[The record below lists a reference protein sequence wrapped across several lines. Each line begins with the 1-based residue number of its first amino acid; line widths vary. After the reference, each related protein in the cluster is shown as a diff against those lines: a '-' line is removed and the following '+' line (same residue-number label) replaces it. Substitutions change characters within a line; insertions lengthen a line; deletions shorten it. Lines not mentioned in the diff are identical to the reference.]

1 MTQQTD
7 RLKGIDVPAPC
18 SVSWNAMAGTEQVRF
33 CGQCQKSV
41 YNLSAMTRR
50 QAELVVADK
59 QGRLCAKFERRAD
72 GTILTRDATE
82 DFITNWR
89 TAKRRTSIIVGA
101 AFTTLIGVGT
111 GSAMAQTPVHID
123 QPKATCSPTV
133 FKISH
138 TQTSPQDA
146 GPAVTGT
153 VHDANQ
159 AVIVDAEI
167 TLINEGAKESHTS
180 ISSDEGTYRF
190 SLCKAGS
197 YTLSIKA
204 NGFKNFIMEHLVFRG
219 DEVLRVDATLQVAVV
234 GEVVVVQVMELPLID
249 TSHMTMMGITASIPP
264 KRSDNRVTNVF
275 RTSYNGIRKIIG
287 LRPR

>member
-1 MTQQTD
+1 MIEQTD

-18 SVSWNAMAGTEQVRF
+18 SIGWDVMAGTEQVRF

-50 QAELVVADK
+50 QAESVVANK

-72 GTILTRDATE
+72 GTIVTRDVTRDMTN

-89 TAKRRTSIIVGA
+89 TVKRRASIFVGA
-101 AFTTLIGVGT
+101 VFTTLIGVGT
-111 GSAMAQTPVHID
+111 GSVMAQTPAHIGN
-123 QPKATCSPTV
+123 PEATCSPTV
-133 FKISH
+133 FKFSH
-138 TQTSPQDA
+138 AQTSTQDS

-153 VHDANQ
+153 IYDAIQ
-159 AVIVDAEI
+159 AVIPNAEV
-167 TLINEGAKESHTS
+167 TLINEGAKESHTV

-197 YTLSIKA
+197 YTLKIKA
-204 NGFKNFIMEHLVFRG
+204 NGFSTFVKKHLTLRK

-234 GEVVVVQVMELPLID
+234 GEVIELPFID
-249 TSHMTMMGITASIPP
+249 TRHMTVMGLTAGVAPESN
-264 KRSDNRVTNVF
+264 DNRLTKVF
-275 RTSYNGIRKIIG
+275 KASYNGIRKIIG
-287 LRPR
+287 LHPR